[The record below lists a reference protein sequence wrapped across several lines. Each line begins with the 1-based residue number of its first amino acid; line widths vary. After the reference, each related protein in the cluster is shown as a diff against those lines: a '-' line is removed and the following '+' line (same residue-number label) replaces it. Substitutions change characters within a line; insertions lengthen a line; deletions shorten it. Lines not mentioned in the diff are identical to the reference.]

1 MSRASARAFIGLGAN
16 LGDPEAQVR
25 TAIAAIAALP
35 STRLARASS
44 MYRTA
49 PLGYADQPDFVNA
62 VAEIETELE
71 PRELLAALQAIEN
84 RSGRERPF
92 PNAPRTL
99 DLDVLLYD
107 DRVIHEPGLEIPHSR
122 MHERAFVLAPL
133 VEIDPAIEI
142 PGHGR
147 AVDCL
152 ARIRDQRIAKS

>member
-16 LGDPEAQVR
+16 LGDPEAQIR

-99 DLDVLLYD
+99 DLDLLLYD

-142 PGHGR
+142 PGRGR